1 MRPRSVSYGLSR
13 SGTSLCT
20 FDQLTSQRQGTR
32 EKRVTTSSRTEKQVL
47 EDLSQEERALL
58 KRVLE
63 IERAKLHLTAYEAT
77 DDLLAAVK
85 EILP

>member
-1 MRPRSVSYGLSR
+1 MKGHKEVG
-13 SGTSLCT
+13 
-20 FDQLTSQRQGTR
+20 D
-32 EKRVTTSSRTEKQVL
+32 SRTEKQVL
-47 EDLSQEERALL
+47 EELSQEELALL

-63 IERAKLHLTAYEAT
+63 IERAKLHLAAYDAT

>member
-1 MRPRSVSYGLSR
+1 
-13 SGTSLCT
+13 
-20 FDQLTSQRQGTR
+20 
-32 EKRVTTSSRTEKQVL
+32 VTEGRTEKQVL
-47 EDLSQEERALL
+47 EELSDEERALL

-63 IERAKLHLTAYEAT
+63 IERAKLHITAYDAT